1 MTRPAPRKSSLAG
14 SSPITPP
21 PASAP
26 AGVDATG
33 WTQEQHEDD
42 DQVQQTRRLPAD
54 ERAAAQAPAPRRE
67 PKSRA
72 KVSFYQD
79 PADTDRV
86 RGAILYTMTTEGS
99 RNLSQFIHK
108 AVMAEVERLEAKY
121 NNGQPFPPVG
131 ARELPQG
138 AAAANL

>member
-1 MTRPAPRKSSLAG
+1 MNRPAPRKSSLAG

-21 PASAP
+21 PAAAP
-26 AGVDATG
+26 AAVDATG
-33 WTQEQHEDD
+33 WTQEQHEDAD
-42 DQVQQTRRLPAD
+42 HVEQTRQLQEA
-54 ERAAAQAPAPRRE
+54 ERAAAKAKPAPRE

-121 NNGQPFPPVG
+121 NNGQQFPPVG

>member
-1 MTRPAPRKSSLAG
+1 
-14 SSPITPP
+14 
-21 PASAP
+21 
-26 AGVDATG
+26 
-33 WTQEQHEDD
+33 
-42 DQVQQTRRLPAD
+42 
-54 ERAAAQAPAPRRE
+54 
-67 PKSRA
+67 
-72 KVSFYQD
+72 
-79 PADTDRV
+79 
-86 RGAILYTMTTEGS
+86 MTTEGS